1 MKMSCLSP
9 SVPNI
14 QSKLLIE
21 IAQAL
26 EADGVRLLILAQP
39 PSQRAQIFSYGLQPS
54 TTEPI
59 EKNSLW
65 QDVFDCQST
74 NIQPNSPSVV
84 PIDRITDE
92 PILEPLFMPFTV
104 VGIQSLLIL
113 PLRENK
119 QCIGCLTV
127 FKSTPIWTVDQ
138 LQLAKDLA
146 FDLSIAIIQ
155 QQLEQLT
162 NNRLYYD
169 LLTGLPNRSLF
180 TRLLT
185 LSLAKMPPTDQVL
198 TVMLLNLDRFKHINS
213 CLGYKIGD
221 QLLQLVADR
230 LKNALE
236 NQVIIGRWSGDEF
249 AILIP
254 ELTDTVAIT
263 EVADRILNC
272 FNFSFKFDQ
281 KFQTLKTDSLYIKAK
296 MGVAITATIMDSEI
310 LLQQADI
317 ALAQSRNDSTNR
329 YEIYTAISTH
339 PPIDRLRLENIL
351 IKAIAIS
358 NTPATAATDD
368 RQLLLHY
375 QPQIDIHTGKI
386 IGIEALIRCQDF
398 HAKIISPADFIPIA
412 EENGSIV
419 PMGKWVIKTACQQKK
434 RWQDLGF
441 GNFPIAVNFS
451 VKQLQDR
458 NLVDT
463 IIAILAETKL
473 SASDLEVEIT
483 ESIAIKDLDTTIAVL
498 EALREIG
505 VKIALDDFGTGYSS
519 LAALKYLPLD
529 RLKIDRSFIRELTE
543 NSVESSL
550 VKTIINLGH
559 ELNLDVMAEGVE
571 TAAQLD
577 VLRSINCD
585 TVQGFL
591 FSRPLTAIDLE
602 TAMARGSCWHQHLFP
617 PANLRSY
624 NNL

>member
-14 QSKLLIE
+14 QPELLIE

-26 EADGVRLLILAQP
+26 EADGIRLLILAHP
-39 PSQRAQIFSYGLQPS
+39 PSQRAQILSYGLQPS
-54 TTEPI
+54 TAKPI

-65 QDVFDCQST
+65 QNVLHPHST
-74 NIQPNSPSVV
+74 NIQPNSHAVQ
-84 PIDRITDE
+84 IDQIAE
-92 PILEPLFMPFTV
+92 EQLLAPLFVPFAA

-113 PLRENK
+113 PIRENQ
-119 QCIGCLTV
+119 QCVGCLTV
-127 FKSTPIWTVDQ
+127 FKSTAIWTVDR
-138 LQLAKDLA
+138 LQLAENLV

-155 QQLEQLT
+155 QQLERLST
-162 NNRLYYD
+162 NRLYYD
-169 LLTGLPNRSLF
+169 VLTGLPNRSLF
-180 TRLLT
+180 TRLVT
-185 LSLAKMPPTDQVL
+185 LSLAKIPATGQVL
-198 TVMLLNLDRFKHINS
+198 TVMLLNLDRFKYIND

-221 QLLQLVADR
+221 RLLQLVANR
-230 LKNALE
+230 LKNTLGDR
-236 NQVIIGRWSGDEF
+236 VIIGRWSGDEF
-249 AILIP
+249 AVLIP
-254 ELTDTVAIT
+254 ELTSSDAVTK
-263 EVADRILNC
+263 VADLLLNC
-272 FNFSFKFDQ
+272 FNLSFKFDQ

-296 MGVAITATIMDSEI
+296 MGVAIATTNMDSEI

-317 ALAQSRNDSTNR
+317 ALAQSRSNSPNQ
-329 YEIYTAISTH
+329 YEIYTAISVH
-339 PPIDRLRLENIL
+339 PPIERLRLENIL
-351 IKAIAIS
+351 IRAIAVS
-358 NTPATAATDD
+358 DTAATDD
-368 RQLLLHY
+368 RKLLLHY

-386 IGIEALIRCQDF
+386 IGVEALIRCQDF

-419 PMGKWVIKTACQQKK
+419 PMGKWVIKTACKQNK
-434 RWQDLGF
+434 RWQDMGL

-458 NLVDT
+458 GLVDT

-473 SASDLEVEIT
+473 SPADLEVEIT
-483 ESIAIKDLDTTIAVL
+483 ESIAIKDLDATIAVL
-498 EALREIG
+498 DALREIG

-559 ELNLDVMAEGVE
+559 DLNLDVMAEGVE

-624 NNL
+624 NNF